1 MKKRVLS
8 LFLAFTLCFSM
19 LPTAALAEEA
29 GVVQDAANANSTYTT
44 GENAGLTGGKD
55 GSVPDGTDGGDADS
69 SGEAQDGE
77 ADTAVSAVQ
86 ELIDALPDEVT
97 AENAE
102 TVAEQL
108 AAIDAALEALTVEQL
123 PKVDLTRYETVCAA
137 LTELSAVQGASHAS
151 HCVCGK
157 DSSTTVNGHT
167 HNTGTTWTAATSLP
181 NSAGSYY
188 LTQSVSGGW
197 TVPEGE
203 VNLCL
208 NGQTIDGSIKVG
220 SGATLTLTDCS
231 GNGKVQG
238 EVLVNGGKF
247 ELYSGTITGGVQV
260 GINGGSYQT
269 GSSFTMYGGAIT
281 GNEESSGSGGGV
293 FLVGT
298 TNDTDPP
305 RFTMH
310 GGTISNNTAG
320 APDGG
325 GGVYVGEKCSFTM
338 DGGAITGNTA
348 TNGNGGG
355 IYIHMLAKVTISG
368 GEITNNKAPAK
379 NSTSYGHGGGIYSE
393 SGVTVKNVTITGNNS
408 NFEGGGIYGK
418 GTINLTDATV
428 TDNNRYDVY
437 YGGVENSNH
446 KLTVSGSVK
455 AGYYANNDWKL
466 PIFVSGILSA
476 DSVIRVGVY
485 DGIKPAYGSQLA
497 IAEPA
502 SGVTLSAENFKAD
515 AADCVTSLGEGG
527 KVYLA
532 RCAHVMDSTGYT
544 CEKCKTQFDA
554 RVGESAYYQ
563 TLAETF
569 LKAWDGS
576 TITLLRDVTL
586 TGNCSASNTI
596 TLDLN
601 GKTITS
607 GDKFFNVNE
616 KLTVKDSSEGGGTQ
630 ALNVKFSVGSNG
642 TLAVD
647 NSYTGE
653 ISRVELLA
661 GGTLEAYT
669 GTIQE
674 LLLGKGKGTGYSVK
688 LWKGN
693 ARCCTVKKITL
704 AKNADQALTVGN
716 LLKTNHAKCEL
727 YGEEGGTWSIVP
739 KTKKISELT
748 GYTAY
753 KVQFQECVHQC
764 DDDTVEKPVC
774 SKCGKALV
782 VKITATASDGKTKTA
797 WFPVDSAIEN
807 GDGYVEAIQTLNGWS
822 AEGYTDATLMP
833 LCDAHDGKGGIGIK
847 SVTLTG
853 KLTVDGGKHLIY
865 STTIASDA
873 DVTFKTGRFYHI
885 TVNGKASFVG
895 GTYLGGVT
903 ASSGAEAVFSGG
915 AYQYLYVK
923 DGGTAVVK
931 NSAAFGEDVEVTK
944 GTLTVEGGSFKA
956 AVVVEGDGT
965 MNVNGG
971 SFTGTGKLDRVKYSG
986 GAKGT
991 ISGGSFA
998 DLYLYSSGT
1007 AWLAGGSFTKLS
1019 TASTGALSSLLA
1031 DGAAYY
1037 DQSGN
1042 AISNSGVSELNNV
1055 TVKTHAHTV
1064 DVQTGICSV
1073 CGKKMAASLTVGNE
1087 TSWYLTL
1094 DAAIKAAN
1102 EGNGEKMLK
1111 LYQDVTT
1118 GVPSYELTR
1127 GPVTLDVNG
1136 KKTLGTFTV
1145 KGIQLTVTGTGT
1157 IRDVTASGSSA
1168 VVKNST
1174 VNINYI
1180 EAESGGRLELGG
1192 GSYFGLTVINDGS
1205 SASLS
1210 GGTYKKIDW
1219 GKSYVPANEYLA
1231 DGYGYK
1237 TDDGKW
1243 EDGTASVDN
1252 VTVTPAPIKST
1263 KVYPNSEMNYSG
1275 STFDAKDSTSVT
1287 LTVSVTSDESAGLTY
1302 IWCRSINDEWRWLTN
1317 SSITQN
1323 LTEKYTGANSQK
1335 LSITGL
1341 PAGQT
1346 FSYKVQIETSDG
1358 YKCYSE
1364 PFTVTRHQHSW
1375 TYTASGATITA
1386 KCTAEGCYLTD
1397 GNGGSVTINA
1407 PTADTLTY
1415 NGKQKAATVTSS
1427 DWKGVAIDK
1436 IAVAYAQNGKT
1447 LSSAPTDAGEYT
1459 ASITVGEG
1467 NNAATAS
1474 VKYTIQKANPVVTEW
1489 PTLSAPVY
1497 VNSEAT
1503 LTGGSGE
1510 GTFAFKADAAKSWDS
1525 AGSKTT
1531 TIVFTPTDTNNYNE
1545 LTQDYTVTVVKRT
1558 VKSCNMLTDI
1568 TDKPCGTAQGELGLP
1583 GTVTITTVDGKTF
1596 DKIPVAWN
1604 GYDPNMLEEQT
1615 LTGTL
1620 DLTSIADEVEQP
1632 STPVTAQI
1640 KVKLTQKNFSGIS
1653 PVAYEGVY
1661 DGNAHG
1667 ITLTGVPSGATV
1679 KYGESAESCTQDSL
1693 TYTNFTNG
1701 PKIVYYKVSQSGYA
1715 DASGSATVNITKRPL
1730 TVTGITA
1737 NDKVYDRNTNVVLD
1751 YSAVTLDGVLKND
1764 TLTVT
1769 ATGTL
1774 ESAGVGE
1781 RKVTIS
1787 DLTLGGASA
1796 ANYVLAESGNQT
1808 ETTATITA
1816 KEVNVTIIPNG
1827 GTYGSVVAAAAKL
1840 TGAVDGDNVPV
1851 TLTYTGNG
1859 YNDTAVPI
1867 NAGSYTVT
1875 ASIANSN
1882 YTLTG
1887 NTTATFV
1894 ITPKAVTV
1902 TGITAKDKVY
1912 DGTKNA
1918 DISSVTFDGV
1928 TLNQGTDYNVTA
1940 SFEDAG
1946 VGSGKNVTA
1955 TVTLIGQA
1963 AQNYALE
1970 QSSFPT
1976 TGSITKAAAPD
1987 FTKETALA
1995 IINGYKKTYTVTL
2008 PTLPTLE
2015 KPKEYG
2021 APTYELGEI
2030 KLNDGYYTGGAKV
2043 ENGELTLPIQKND
2056 VKTTG
2061 SVGTATVV
2069 IKSTNYEDITLTVK
2083 VNAANKIEPT
2093 PDGEITA
2100 TPITY
2105 GDTLSNSKISGKM
2118 KDPDTGIEVKG
2129 TFAWPYPN
2137 DKPKQTGDYKISWIF
2152 TPDESYGG
2160 IYAAVTDPVKVH
2172 VAPKSIEGATITL
2185 EKDEFAYKAAEQ
2197 SPKITRVTLEGWS
2210 ETITYRIVSGDK
2222 ATNANDSIPLTIEGT
2237 GNYTG
2242 TATVEWKITP
2252 KTVTPTIEVASC
2264 TYTGDAL
2271 EPTVTV
2277 KDDIG
2282 NIIDQKEYEIFYSNN
2297 TNAGTATVTIKD
2309 ADGGNY
2315 VLSEASKTFEITKA
2329 AAPTAAA
2336 GSLTI
2341 TNGLHKTYSL
2351 DLSTLLPKLTAPCD
2365 YGTIAYDKKV
2375 DTTLGSGTFVTL
2387 VNGKTGELTLE
2398 ANRSATDEG
2407 QFGAITVTIS
2417 TSNYQDITLTIH
2429 VSAKNRITPTG
2440 TPTLSKNA
2448 ITYGNALNTIA
2459 LSGKLH
2465 DNVNNVD
2472 VDGTF
2477 EWVDGTHIPVVG
2489 NGTYAAEWIFEPTD
2503 TEKYLTVSGRSNI
2516 TVEKAQQ
2523 YGKVSMAGYTYGQA
2537 PSTPT
2542 LTDRTGDA
2550 NAQVTYSY
2558 AAAGNG
2564 SVQTWDIQNPPA
2576 LNAGTYRMYAS
2587 IGDTDNYYGF
2597 EAVHCEFVVAKATPT
2612 YTKPTD
2618 LTAKYG
2624 QTLADVTLPD
2634 GWSWTDSSESVG
2646 GASTAAKTFQAKFTP
2661 KDTENYNTVEN
2672 IGLEVMVN
2680 KADGGSLKTVELE
2693 QKYTD
2698 ASDHTYTPDW
2708 SEIPT
2713 GQTWSYNSEYSV
2725 SNGSKATLTK
2735 QDFAAD
2741 GSLLTYAISGGKAG
2755 DKITIT
2761 LKSSCNNYEDFTIT
2775 LTITLTEKD
2784 DQQAL
2789 RITGGTTVVYG
2800 QTLQLGTTGG
2810 SGTGAVTYAVTNGT
2824 GEATIDATGK
2834 LTPVKVGTVKV
2845 KVTKAADASF
2855 NEATSTEVE
2864 ITITRATPTGA
2875 PKYTAITTS
2884 GKTLADAGLTVTGST
2899 LNPNAGTLV
2908 WVDNAGNVL
2917 PGTTA
2922 VAANTTY
2929 KWLFT
2934 PTDAN
2939 YTTLTGSIELYH
2951 KSSSSGGWYYTYYT
2965 IKATAGTNGS
2975 ISPSGWT
2982 SVRDGW
2988 DQTFTITPDKG
2999 YAVAK
3004 VLVDGKSVG
3013 AVKSY
3018 TFKNVTKDHTIEAIF
3033 MKSNGNPQTG
3043 VFVDVAEGSYYEEAI
3058 DWAVEKGITNGVSS
3072 NMFAP
3077 NDPCTRAQIVT
3088 FLWRAAGSPAPK
3100 NMSSFTDVPADA
3112 FYAKAVA
3119 WAVENGI
3126 TSGTGESKF
3135 SPNATCTRAQS
3146 VTFLYRASGSPA
3158 VSGSAEFSDV
3168 ATNAY
3173 YADAVAWAAK
3183 KGITTGIGGGLFGS
3197 DNDCTRGQIVT
3208 FLWRA
3213 MAE

>member
-1 MKKRVLS
+1 MKKRILS
-8 LFLAFTLCFSM
+8 LAMALALCLTFLPAPAWAAEADAPEGGTIVQEEQQEKAPAAESPAISEQAAENGIAAQNGGGSTVENAVAEVTIGDTTAQYATLTEAITAAQKSNGSTVKLLADCRTPNTSEEFDISGNYTLDLNGCTLTGRLKLSETSTSLTVKDSGKGGKIQATAGWSPLWVYGGTVTIESGTLATETAAGKALVFGYKAACGTLTIKGGVFETGYVQIGDTGGTTVITGGAFHDLRVNGDYSKRVTLSGGTFDMVKRYNGSTIAPTDLLADGYTFVDRDTDAEVSTSQEAALTNVKVVSKETANASASLTVDGTETPYGTFEDALTAAQQTPGGTLTLLNNVNLVTQVYVNSGTFTLDLNGHTLTSGDYNTLVVGDGSVTIQDSKVGGVISNTRSDGIAVYCYGGNVTILSGSITSKLFWESGTVS
-19 LPTAALAEEA
+19 LQGGAFRSLNRTDGSWLSAIPEGKALKK
-29 GVVQDAANANSTYTT
+29 
-44 GENAGLTGGKD
+44 KD
-55 GSVPDGTDGGDADS
+55 GSVVDASAKELTTEDGFYVLADHKEHTWENGKCACGREHTDHTWEDGKCTVCHLTCSHGTIGGDGMCETCGTQFTVRDD
-69 SGEAQDGE
+69 DGNYYKHL
-77 ADTAVSAVQ
+77 A
-86 ELIDALPDEVT
+86 DALAKSSVDDVT
-97 AENAE
+97 L
-102 TVAEQL
+102 VA
-108 AAIDAALEALTVEQL
+108 DDT
-123 PKVDLTRYETVCAA
+123 
-137 LTELSAVQGASHAS
+137 LSADVTLI
-151 HCVCGK
+151 K
-157 DSSTTVNGHT
+157 NIFFYPNGHT
-167 HNTGTTWTAATSLP
+167 VSGKGAIVVPSGKWLELREKDETEKAGNAGAIRVEDGGLLMVGEDFTGTV
-181 NSAGSYY
+181 
-188 LTQSVSGGW
+188 Q
-197 TVPEGE
+197 
-203 VNLCL
+203 
-208 NGQTIDGSIKVG
+208 
-220 SGATLTLTDCS
+220 TLTVS
-231 GNGKVQG
+231 EHAKVT
-238 EVLVNGGKF
+238 LCGGT
-247 ELYSGTITGGVQV
+247 YGTITGLRQKAGTLLYYNTVSGEKHLAFQKQDGTFARYDQRISSETPLKNVTVV
-260 GINGGSYQT
+260 GCQDKQLTEACGETCEYCD
-269 GSSFTMYGGAIT
+269 GALRCRI
-281 GNEESSGSGGGV
+281 GASGYRDMSDAIRDV
-293 FLVGT
+293 
-298 TNDTDPP
+298 
-305 RFTMH
+305 
-310 GGTISNNTAG
+310 
-320 APDGG
+320 PDGG
-325 GGVYVGEKCSFTM
+325 
-338 DGGAITGNTA
+338 
-348 TNGNGGG
+348 
-355 IYIHMLAKVTISG
+355 
-368 GEITNNKAPAK
+368 
-379 NSTSYGHGGGIYSE
+379 
-393 SGVTVKNVTITGNNS
+393 
-408 NFEGGGIYGK
+408 
-418 GTINLTDATV
+418 
-428 TDNNRYDVY
+428 
-437 YGGVENSNH
+437 
-446 KLTVSGSVK
+446 
-455 AGYYANNDWKL
+455 
-466 PIFVSGILSA
+466 
-476 DSVIRVGVY
+476 
-485 DGIKPAYGSQLA
+485 
-497 IAEPA
+497 
-502 SGVTLSAENFKAD
+502 
-515 AADCVTSLGEGG
+515 
-527 KVYLA
+527 
-532 RCAHVMDSTGYT
+532 
-544 CEKCKTQFDA
+544 
-554 RVGESAYYQ
+554 
-563 TLAETF
+563 
-569 LKAWDGS
+569 
-576 TITLLRDVTL
+576 TITLLRDY
-586 TGNCSASNTI
+586 SAVYNISANTDHAYTI
-596 TLDLN
+596 DLN
-601 GKTITS
+601 GHS
-607 GDKFFNVNE
+607 VRRN
-616 KLTVKDSSEGGGTQ
+616 SGGTSLVVYAGTPKIIDSKGSGVIAGLEIDSKLDLTLADLLPEGWDFRNRDGSWISSLDLSRMKTASNVTVAQ
-630 ALNVKFSVGSNG
+630 LPIQSMNYPTEMSMTYGGAGTLLVNVK
-642 TLAVD
+642 
-647 NSYTGE
+647 
-653 ISRVELLA
+653 
-661 GGTLEAYT
+661 
-669 GTIQE
+669 
-674 LLLGKGKGTGYSVK
+674 
-688 LWKGN
+688 
-693 ARCCTVKKITL
+693 
-704 AKNADQALTVGN
+704 
-716 LLKTNHAKCEL
+716 
-727 YGEEGGTWSIVP
+727 
-739 KTKKISELT
+739 
-748 GYTAY
+748 
-753 KVQFQECVHQC
+753 
-764 DDDTVEKPVC
+764 
-774 SKCGKALV
+774 
-782 VKITATASDGKTKTA
+782 
-797 WFPVDSAIEN
+797 
-807 GDGYVEAIQTLNGWS
+807 
-822 AEGYTDATLMP
+822 
-833 LCDAHDGKGGIGIK
+833 
-847 SVTLTG
+847 
-853 KLTVDGGKHLIY
+853 
-865 STTIASDA
+865 
-873 DVTFKTGRFYHI
+873 
-885 TVNGKASFVG
+885 
-895 GTYLGGVT
+895 
-903 ASSGAEAVFSGG
+903 
-915 AYQYLYVK
+915 
-923 DGGTAVVK
+923 
-931 NSAAFGEDVEVTK
+931 
-944 GTLTVEGGSFKA
+944 
-956 AVVVEGDGT
+956 
-965 MNVNGG
+965 
-971 SFTGTGKLDRVKYSG
+971 
-986 GAKGT
+986 
-991 ISGGSFA
+991 
-998 DLYLYSSGT
+998 
-1007 AWLAGGSFTKLS
+1007 
-1019 TASTGALSSLLA
+1019 STGA
-1031 DGAAYY
+1031 
-1037 DQSGN
+1037 
-1042 AISNSGVSELNNV
+1042 V
-1055 TVKTHAHTV
+1055 TF
-1064 DVQTGICSV
+1064 Q
-1073 CGKKMAASLTVGNE
+1073 
-1087 TSWYLTL
+1087 WY
-1094 DAAIKAAN
+1094 KV
-1102 EGNGEKMLK
+1102 E
-1111 LYQDVTT
+1111 
-1118 GVPSYELTR
+1118 
-1127 GPVTLDVNG
+1127 
-1136 KKTLGTFTV
+1136 
-1145 KGIQLTVTGTGT
+1145 
-1157 IRDVTASGSSA
+1157 
-1168 VVKNST
+1168 
-1174 VNINYI
+1174 
-1180 EAESGGRLELGG
+1180 
-1192 GSYFGLTVINDGS
+1192 
-1205 SASLS
+1205 
-1210 GGTYKKIDW
+1210 
-1219 GKSYVPANEYLA
+1219 
-1231 DGYGYK
+1231 
-1237 TDDGKW
+1237 DGK
-1243 EDGTASVDN
+1243 ETAVGSA
-1252 VTVTPAPIKST
+1252 TPKSQ
-1263 KVYPNSEMNYSG
+1263 
-1275 STFDAKDSTSVT
+1275 F
-1287 LTVSVTSDESAGLTY
+1287 
-1302 IWCRSINDEWRWLTN
+1302 
-1317 SSITQN
+1317 N
-1323 LTEKYTGANSQK
+1323 LAEQK
-1335 LSITGL
+1335 LS
-1341 PAGQT
+1341 AGKHIFR
-1346 FSYKVQIETSDG
+1346 FSATCDG
-1358 YKCYSE
+1358 YQKMSQDIVI
-1364 PFTVTRHQHSW
+1364 TVQKADIGSNR
-1375 TYTASGATITA
+1375 ITP
-1386 KCTAEGCYLTD
+1386 
-1397 GNGGSVTINA
+1397 
-1407 PTADTLTY
+1407 PTAQE
-1415 NGKQKAATVTSS
+1415 N
-1427 DWKGVAIDK
+1427 
-1436 IAVAYAQNGKT
+1436 
-1447 LSSAPTDAGEYT
+1447 
-1459 ASITVGEG
+1459 
-1467 NNAATAS
+1467 
-1474 VKYTIQKANPVVTEW
+1474 
-1489 PTLSAPVY
+1489 
-1497 VNSEAT
+1497 
-1503 LTGGSGE
+1503 
-1510 GTFAFKADAAKSWDS
+1510 
-1525 AGSKTT
+1525 
-1531 TIVFTPTDTNNYNE
+1531 
-1545 LTQDYTVTVVKRT
+1545 
-1558 VKSCNMLTDI
+1558 
-1568 TDKPCGTAQGELGLP
+1568 
-1583 GTVTITTVDGKTF
+1583 
-1596 DKIPVAWN
+1596 
-1604 GYDPNMLEEQT
+1604 
-1615 LTGTL
+1615 
-1620 DLTSIADEVEQP
+1620 
-1632 STPVTAQI
+1632 
-1640 KVKLTQKNFSGIS
+1640 
-1653 PVAYEGVY
+1653 
-1661 DGNAHG
+1661 
-1667 ITLTGVPSGATV
+1667 
-1679 KYGESAESCTQDSL
+1679 
-1693 TYTNFTNG
+1693 
-1701 PKIVYYKVSQSGYA
+1701 
-1715 DASGSATVNITKRPL
+1715 
-1730 TVTGITA
+1730 
-1737 NDKVYDRNTNVVLD
+1737 
-1751 YSAVTLDGVLKND
+1751 
-1764 TLTVT
+1764 
-1769 ATGTL
+1769 
-1774 ESAGVGE
+1774 
-1781 RKVTIS
+1781 
-1787 DLTLGGASA
+1787 
-1796 ANYVLAESGNQT
+1796 
-1808 ETTATITA
+1808 
-1816 KEVNVTIIPNG
+1816 
-1827 GTYGSVVAAAAKL
+1827 
-1840 TGAVDGDNVPV
+1840 
-1851 TLTYTGNG
+1851 LTYTGQAQALITAGSVTSGGTMQYSLTENG
-1859 YNDTAVPI
+1859 TYSQDTPTGTDAGAYTVWYRVIGDANHNDTAP
-1867 NAGSYTVT
+1867 
-1875 ASIANSN
+1875 ASVAVRIGKKP
-1882 YTLTG
+1882 LT
-1887 NTTATFV
+1887 
-1894 ITPKAVTV
+1894 ITGVTV
-1902 TGITAKDKVY
+1902 ASKPY

-1918 DISSVTFDGV
+1918 DISSVTFDNV
-1928 TLNQGTDYNVTA
+1928 TLNRGTDYTVTA
-1940 SFEDAG
+1940 SFDDAG
-1946 VGSGKNVTA
+1946 VGNDKHITA
-1955 TVTLIGQA
+1955 TVTLTEQA
-1963 AQNYALE
+1963 AKNYALE

-2008 PTLPTLE
+2008 PTLPTPE

-2271 EPTVTV
+2271 KPTVTV

-2516 TVEKAQQ
+2516 TVEKATQ

-2550 NAQVTYSY
+2550 NAQVTYRYST
-2558 AAAGNG
+2558 AGSG

-2597 EAVHCEFVVAKATPT
+2597 EAVYCEFVVAKATPT
-2612 YTKPTD
+2612 YTAPTG

-2634 GWSWTDSSESVG
+2634 GWSWMDSSESVG

-2661 KDTENYNTVEN
+2661 TDAVNYNMVEN
-2672 IGLEVMVN
+2672 IGLKVMVN
-2680 KADGGSLKTVELE
+2680 KADGGNLKTVELE

-2708 SEIPT
+2708 AGLPAGQDWTFSSEASIVL
-2713 GQTWSYNSEYSV
+2713 S
-2725 SNGSKATLTK
+2725 K
-2735 QDFAAD
+2735 QDFAAN

-3043 VFVDVAEGSYYEEAI
+3043 VFIDVAEGSYYEEAI

-3100 NMSSFTDVPADA
+3100 SMSSFTDVPADA